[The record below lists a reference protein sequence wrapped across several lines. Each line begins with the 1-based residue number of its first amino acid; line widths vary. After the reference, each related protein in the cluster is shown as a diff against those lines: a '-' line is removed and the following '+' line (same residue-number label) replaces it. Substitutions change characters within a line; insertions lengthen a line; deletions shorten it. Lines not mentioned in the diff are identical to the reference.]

1 MKTDLESARG
11 FAITLGHRAVQDV
24 RRDGFRQLR
33 NYVDMCAILAKKET
47 QKRFF
52 DYAQKLLE
60 RTDSL
65 YYGLVRR
72 LVEEVRE
79 EVICNVGINLGFDS
93 LIYGASR
100 IKAEGNRDTSWSN
113 EAIADAEGLDAAVSA
128 AENAGSFTWV
138 FALTR
143 PLTARTVQI
152 IRNHPYSVFFVLA
165 DPALMTPET
174 VMLLEPCVNAVELL
188 FLHEPELTSEAC
200 EAARDMKHRKMF
212 CGFLVELDE
221 AGATQAMQPDWLDVL
236 AQYSM
241 FCIYARK
248 PDMTEETSR
257 NLHTQIVHSREEVVQ
272 VPLLLFD
279 WEEDLR
285 QIGAVASPGA
295 VPGRCL
301 PEGETFPLNLDY

>member
-1 MKTDLESARG
+1 
-11 FAITLGHRAVQDV
+11 
-24 RRDGFRQLR
+24 
-33 NYVDMCAILAKKET
+33 
-47 QKRFF
+47 
-52 DYAQKLLE
+52 
-60 RTDSL
+60 
-65 YYGLVRR
+65 
-72 LVEEVRE
+72 
-79 EVICNVGINLGFDS
+79 
-93 LIYGASR
+93 
-100 IKAEGNRDTSWSN
+100 
-113 EAIADAEGLDAAVSA
+113 
-128 AENAGSFTWV
+128 
-138 FALTR
+138 
-143 PLTARTVQI
+143 
-152 IRNHPYSVFFVLA
+152 
-165 DPALMTPET
+165 
-174 VMLLEPCVNAVELL
+174 MLLEPCVNAVELL

>member
-113 EAIADAEGLDAAVSA
+113 VAIADAEGLDAAVSA

-165 DPALMTPET
+165 DPALMTP
-174 VMLLEPCVNAVELL
+174 
-188 FLHEPELTSEAC
+188 
-200 EAARDMKHRKMF
+200 
-212 CGFLVELDE
+212 
-221 AGATQAMQPDWLDVL
+221 
-236 AQYSM
+236 
-241 FCIYARK
+241 
-248 PDMTEETSR
+248 
-257 NLHTQIVHSREEVVQ
+257 
-272 VPLLLFD
+272 
-279 WEEDLR
+279 
-285 QIGAVASPGA
+285 
-295 VPGRCL
+295 
-301 PEGETFPLNLDY
+301 